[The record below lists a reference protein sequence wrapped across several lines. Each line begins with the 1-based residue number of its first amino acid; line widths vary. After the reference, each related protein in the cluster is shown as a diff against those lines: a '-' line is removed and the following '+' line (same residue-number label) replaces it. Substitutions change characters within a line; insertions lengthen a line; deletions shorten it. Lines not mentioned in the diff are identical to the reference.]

1 MININNEQNESNYNF
16 ILNDTFKTKNENHD
30 KNFAKFTL
38 SIKENNIIHNNEEST
53 KNIKKT
59 LFGNLFV
66 SNKESD
72 LSNIFTNEKASI
84 KISGIDNK
92 KDLFGNNICNDNKI
106 SLINN
111 HDNFNNLF
119 QKENNKEEFIEF
131 ELIYKYNPNEKP
143 DYYKDDE
150 FENDEFE
157 DDDFEDDDFEDD
169 DFEGKEDEKIHKVR
183 FNKRKKK
190 EEEIG
195 SEILYHPINKQNKI
209 EKNKKLKILD
219 QSFIINNKDKCKIIY
234 KNKEYELKEYF
245 EDIDNNYNKKDEIT
259 IKLRINKDIVDMRY
273 MFYKCNSLI
282 KIRVITKVNSFN
294 DKTLDLSNFDDD
306 SSFKDDPLQNITN
319 EGEENSFY
327 MYNGDNKISESIS
340 NIPNIFSFDNLDTFN
355 GDNLLTNLEFNNIT
369 YL

>member
-1 MININNEQNESNYNF
+1 MDINSKDSTDKLKNMFYPSEDKTSNISLLLQKEVLVKKNENKKPENKIEKMSKEKILNIKEDKRETHDENTKIKIDLPCIDRKNIVNLEEAKRCDNKDMININNEQNESNYNF

-131 ELIYKYNPNEKP
+131 ELIYKYKPNEKP
-143 DYYKDDE
+143 DEY
-150 FENDEFE
+150 
-157 DDDFEDDDFEDD
+157 
-169 DFEGKEDEKIHKVR
+169 
-183 FNKRKKK
+183 
-190 EEEIG
+190 
-195 SEILYHPINKQNKI
+195 EILYHLINKQNKI
-209 EKNKKLKILD
+209 EKNKKLKILG

-234 KNKEYELKEYF
+234 KNKEYELQEYF
-245 EDIDNNYNKKDEIT
+245 EDIDNNYKNKAEISFIFRI
-259 IKLRINKDIVDMRY
+259 IKN
-273 MFYKCNSLI
+273 
-282 KIRVITKVNSFN
+282 VNFV
-294 DKTLDLSNFDDD
+294 
-306 SSFKDDPLQNITN
+306 
-319 EGEENSFY
+319 
-327 MYNGDNKISESIS
+327 
-340 NIPNIFSFDNLDTFN
+340 
-355 GDNLLTNLEFNNIT
+355 
-369 YL
+369 